1 MSMATKGRIVGLDFG
16 LRRIGIAISDPLQ
29 VVASALPTLDV
40 IGKPEERAE
49 KLLSLLAPYSPVLIV
64 VGLPLRLDG
73 TSSEMTDHA
82 RSFAKLLGQLASLPV
97 VLWDERLT
105 SAQADR
111 TLRQANLTRKKRA
124 AHVDQ
129 VSAAIV
135 LQNYLDS
142 QV

>member
-1 MSMATKGRIVGLDFG
+1 MSTPSKGRAVGVDFG

-29 VVASALPTLDV
+29 VVASALPTLDFV
-40 IGKPEERAE
+40 GSPEARAQ
-49 KLLSLLAPYSPVLIV
+49 KLLALLAPYSPVLIV

-73 TSSEMTDHA
+73 TSSEITEETRA
-82 RSFAKLLGQLASLPV
+82 FATLLEKLSGLPI

-124 AHVDQ
+124 LHVDQ

-142 QV
+142 QI